1 MPLNCYDGRA
11 AEERDHH
18 PVVGGL
24 YSTRIN
30 LTNSPFAQAAAQQTG
45 FCFEKGLPVGGVGLH
60 ALHNMRGVM
69 QDVINSMVLSTDS
82 LTQE

>member
-1 MPLNCYDGRA
+1 MMVGPPKNGIIC
-11 AEERDHH
+11 
-18 PVVGGL
+18 PVVGGIDSP
-24 YSTRIN
+24 YP
-30 LTNSPFAQAAAQQTG
+30 TNNPFAQGRRPQTG

-69 QDVINSMVLSTDS
+69 QDVVNSMVLSTDS